1 MTNFSLTK
9 RQSAILRAVNACGT
23 CTISDLATQLKVSE
37 ETIRRDTRQM
47 EKSALLRKLHGRIS
61 LPEQRLE
68 PPLQRRM
75 TENMEAKQRIGEAT
89 AELITEG
96 SSVILDPGS
105 TTNYVAR
112 AMCERTHLNV
122 ITNSTEIARV
132 FMSSP
137 GIYVYLAGGEM
148 RHEDSAAFGPTTLE
162 FLRCFAVETAVL
174 SVGAIDA
181 ERGLMDFD
189 LKHMEYSRFVME
201 LAERVIVVADQSKFG
216 VRGLATVSGLD
227 RMDILVTDTPPNPPF
242 DNLLAEA
249 AVQVIVAS

>member
-9 RQSAILRAVNACGT
+9 RQSAILRAVNARGT
-23 CTISDLATQLKVSE
+23 CTVSDLASQLAVSE

-47 EKSALLRKLHGRIS
+47 AKAALIQKMHGRIS
-61 LPEQRLE
+61 LPEERLE

-75 TENMEAKQRIGEAT
+75 TKNMEAKQRIGEAT
-89 AELITEG
+89 AELIAEG

-112 AMCERTHLNV
+112 AMCERAHLNV

-132 FMSSP
+132 FMSSR
-137 GIYVYLAGGEM
+137 GINVYMAGGEM
-148 RHEDSAAFGPTTLE
+148 RHEDSAAFGPTTLD
-162 FLRCFAVETAVL
+162 FLSCFSVETAVL

-189 LKHMEYSRFVME
+189 LKHMEYTQFVMG
-201 LAERVIVVADQSKFG
+201 LAERVIVVADQDKFG
-216 VRGLATVSGLD
+216 IRGLATVCDLD
-227 RMDILVTDTPPNPPF
+227 RIDILVTDAPPCSPF
-242 DNLLAEA
+242 DNLLTEA
-249 AVQVIVAS
+249 NVQVIVAG